1 LNTASTQFAYAGHDF
16 SFNVSSA
23 FSSNFCPKLFFEPSS
38 DTKYV
43 GWLFPAKHTLRAV
56 DYTMK
61 TSEQTRG
68 EKHSR
73 KQGRGRE
80 IFCTSSLFLFSVLSF
95 FLLPFF
101 TPFPAASPYKTKR
114 VLLQTCF

>member
-61 TSEQTRG
+61 TQDNKG
-68 EKHSR
+68 KGCCKIFAEKW
-73 KQGRGRE
+73 
-80 IFCTSSLFLFSVLSF
+80 
-95 FLLPFF
+95 
-101 TPFPAASPYKTKR
+101 AN
-114 VLLQTCF
+114 